1 MPDASKLNFFTPE
14 NMDKVAASDT
24 FTYTMAAGV
33 NDGSGFVT
41 PVEATQILTNPYGR
55 KGFLT
60 IAYSIDNINFY
71 PGKVI
76 WFQPGALPT
85 PNDVRAS
92 VGGSVNDENIYFY
105 FTHYI
110 DTPVTFYVRWALDTI
125 T

>member
-24 FTYTMAAGV
+24 FEYQMIAGV
-33 NDGSGFVT
+33 DLGGGT
-41 PVEATQILTNPYGR
+41 IGPVEATHILTNPYGR

-71 PGKVI
+71 PGKAI
-76 WFQPGALPT
+76 WFQPGAAPT

-92 VGGSVNDENIYFY
+92 VGGAVNDTNIYFY

-110 DTPVTFYVRWALDTI
+110 QAVTTFYVRWALDTI